1 MAKLPYTLLH
11 KSKLK
16 NKEVAKMLEQPV
28 YLTSE
33 GLKKAEDRLEYLK
46 AVRRS
51 EVAERIKQAKEFGD
65 LSENSE
71 YDDAKNEQA
80 FIEGEIQNLE
90 RMLRNAVV
98 IKENDASLN
107 IINVGNTV
115 LVRDESNKEEFTYTI
130 VGTAE
135 ADPFEDK
142 ISNES
147 PLGKALLRKKS
158 GDIVEVSLPI
168 GTAKYKILKIT
179 R

>member
-1 MAKLPYTLLH
+1 
-11 KSKLK
+11 
-16 NKEVAKMLEQPV
+16 MLEQPV
-28 YLTSE
+28 YLTNE
-33 GLKKAEDRLEYLK
+33 GLKKAEERLEYLK

-98 IKENDASLN
+98 IKENDTASNLVS
-107 IINVGNTV
+107 VGSKV
-115 LVRDESNKEEFTYTI
+115 SVRDESNKEEFSYTI

-135 ADPFEDK
+135 ADPFADK

-147 PLGKALLRKKS
+147 PLGKSLLGKKN

-168 GTAKYKILKIT
+168 GTARYKILKIS

>member
-1 MAKLPYTLLH
+1 
-11 KSKLK
+11 
-16 NKEVAKMLEQPV
+16 MLEQPV
-28 YLTSE
+28 YLTHE
-33 GLKKAEDRLEYLK
+33 GLKKAEERLEYLK

-98 IKENDASLN
+98 IKENDTASN
-107 IINVGNTV
+107 IVSVGSKV
-115 LVRDESNKEEFTYTI
+115 SVRDESNKEEFSYTI

-135 ADPFEDK
+135 ADPFADK

-147 PLGKALLRKKS
+147 PLGKSLLGKKN
-158 GDIVEVSLPI
+158 GEIVEVNLPI
-168 GTAKYKILKIT
+168 GTARYKILKIS

>member
-1 MAKLPYTLLH
+1 
-11 KSKLK
+11 
-16 NKEVAKMLEQPV
+16 MLEQPV
-28 YLTSE
+28 YLTHE
-33 GLKKAEDRLEYLK
+33 GLKKAEERLEYLK

-98 IKENDASLN
+98 IKENDTASNLVS
-107 IINVGNTV
+107 VGSKV
-115 LVRDESNKEEFTYTI
+115 SVRDESNKEEFSYTI

-135 ADPFEDK
+135 ADPFADK

-147 PLGKALLRKKS
+147 PLGKSLLGKKN
-158 GDIVEVSLPI
+158 GEIVEVNLPI
-168 GTAKYKILKIT
+168 GTARYKILKIS

>member
-1 MAKLPYTLLH
+1 
-11 KSKLK
+11 
-16 NKEVAKMLEQPV
+16 MLEQPV
-28 YLTSE
+28 YLTNE
-33 GLKKAEDRLEYLK
+33 GLKKAEERLEYLK

-98 IKENDASLN
+98 IKENDTASN
-107 IINVGNTV
+107 IVSVGSKV
-115 LVRDESNKEEFTYTI
+115 SVRDESNKEEFSYTI

-135 ADPFEDK
+135 ADPFADK

-147 PLGKALLRKKS
+147 PLGKSLLGKKN
-158 GDIVEVSLPI
+158 GEIVEVNLPI
-168 GTAKYKILKIT
+168 GTARYKILKIS

>member
-1 MAKLPYTLLH
+1 
-11 KSKLK
+11 
-16 NKEVAKMLEQPV
+16 MLEQPV
-28 YLTSE
+28 YLTND
-33 GLKKAEDRLEYLK
+33 GLKKAEERLEYLK

-98 IKENDASLN
+98 IKENDTASNLVS
-107 IINVGNTV
+107 VGSKV
-115 LVRDESNKEEFTYTI
+115 SVRDESNKEEFSYTI

-135 ADPFEDK
+135 ADPFADK

-147 PLGKALLRKKS
+147 PLGKSLLGKKN
-158 GDIVEVSLPI
+158 GDVVEVSLPI
-168 GTAKYKILKIT
+168 GTARYKILKIS